1 MRQPVLWYFAD
12 PMCSW
17 CWGFTPVISAIK
29 EQFSDRLKLAL
40 VLGGLRPGTSEP
52 MDEQLRNDILHHWH
66 DVQKMTGQAF
76 AFDDALPPGF
86 IYNTEPPSRAV
97 LAFAEFLPDETLS
110 YFKRVQQAFYTEQ
123 TDVTCSDNL
132 LALASE
138 FGVDGDKFIAHYQS
152 DAMHEKVMMH
162 FKQARQLGISGFPTT
177 ILQKDD
183 NFHLLSGGYK
193 SFEELG
199 PELALQLEQS

>member
-1 MRQPVLWYFAD
+1 
-12 PMCSW
+12 MCSW

-97 LAFAEFLPDETLS
+97 LSFAELAPDEILA
-110 YFKRVQQAFYTEQ
+110 YFKRVQQAFYAEQ
-123 TDVTCSDNL
+123 TDITQLDNL
-132 LALASE
+132 LALAKE
-138 FGVDGDKFIAHYQS
+138 FAVDGDKFIEHFES
-152 DAMHEKVMMH
+152 DAMQQKTMMH

-177 ILQKDD
+177 ILQKHEK
-183 NFHLLSGGYK
+183 FIFLSGGYK
-193 SFEELG
+193 SFTELG
-199 PELALQLEQS
+199 PELAGHLD